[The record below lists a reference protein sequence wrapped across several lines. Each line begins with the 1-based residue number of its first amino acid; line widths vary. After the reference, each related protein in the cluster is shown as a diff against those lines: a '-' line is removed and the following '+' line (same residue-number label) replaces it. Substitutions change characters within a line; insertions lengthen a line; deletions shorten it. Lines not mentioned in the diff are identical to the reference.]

1 LKIEKEF
8 RDDHQVK
15 LTVEIDPEPFDN
27 AKHQAARKLAKRVKI
42 PGFRP
47 GKAPYGVILR
57 QLGEASIVEQAL
69 EILVEDQYPKII
81 KEADIDPYGPGTL
94 ETISELDPPTLE
106 FVIPLNTQV
115 ELGDYKSISIPY
127 EPPETND
134 AEVDGAIERIRNQNA
149 IRESVDR
156 PAEPGDVVYMRIS
169 AVRTDVEDPNEA
181 TIIAERFSSSVIKED
196 EDENEWPFPGFSKVL
211 IGLSAEDQ
219 KTVKHQYPDDYE
231 DEALQ
236 GAPAEFNV
244 IVTNI
249 QSSVLPEID
258 DELAK
263 TASEFDTLEA
273 WKTDL
278 KNNLGEQALA
288 TYASEYD
295 DQVINKIVSESAIK
309 YPPQAIESEK
319 KDMLSGLE
327 YRLSQQG
334 ISKELYLQIRGINE
348 EALNDEITPVAED
361 RIKRAL
367 VLFEIAKL
375 EEIKPDPDKV
385 QSETGRTVDAIAS
398 SMSPKEAKKF
408 VKSAYIPNLINNIAA
423 DMITQTTMDY
433 LRATAKGEPWPVIE
447 DQPGN
452 GDETEPMAQTQSE
465 ESSTP
470 DESEPTQVG
479 EVQTTEGDTSS
490 EEIETALE
498 ANHET
503 TPQDS
508 ASSVE
513 EAGAEDE
520 NASPEITEGS
530 PEVI

>member
-15 LTVEIDPEPFDN
+15 LTVEIDPEPFEN

-57 QLGEASIVEQAL
+57 QLGEASILEQAL

-94 ETISELDPPTLE
+94 ETISESDPPTLA

-134 AEVDGAIERIRNQNA
+134 AEVDEAIEKIRDQNA
-149 IRESVDR
+149 TRESVDR
-156 PAEPGDVVYMRIS
+156 PAEPGDVVFMRIS
-169 AVRTDVEDPNEA
+169 AVRTDVEDPDEA

-196 EDENEWPFPGFSKVL
+196 EDENEWPFPGFSKTL
-211 IGLSAEDQ
+211 IGSSAEDQ
-219 KTVKHQYPDDYE
+219 KTISHQYPDGYE

-236 GAPAEFNV
+236 GAPTEFTVN
-244 IVTNI
+244 VTNI
-249 QSSVLPEID
+249 QSRVLPEVD

-278 KNNLGEQALA
+278 KSNLAEQALA
-288 TYASEYD
+288 TYESEYD
-295 DQVINKIVSESAIK
+295 DKVIDKIVTESTIK

-319 KDMLSGLE
+319 KDILSGLE

-334 ISKELYLQIRGINE
+334 ISKDLYLQIRGINE
-348 EALNDEITPVAED
+348 EALSDEITPVAEN
-361 RIKRAL
+361 RINRAL

-375 EEIKPDPDKV
+375 EEIKPDPEKV

-447 DQPGN
+447 DQPGD
-452 GDETEPMAQTQSE
+452 GDETEPIAQTQSE
-465 ESSTP
+465 DGSTP
-470 DESEPTQVG
+470 DESELTQEV
-479 EVQTTEGDTSS
+479 EVQTTEDGTSS
-490 EEIETALE
+490 DEIETASE
-498 ANHET
+498 ANYET
-503 TPQDS
+503 APQDS
-508 ASSVE
+508 ASPIEDAES
-513 EAGAEDE
+513 EDE
-520 NASPEITEGS
+520 DDSPEIIEGS
-530 PEVI
+530 PEVV